1 MIHLLIARMLPF
13 FPKKVVWLFSRRY
26 ISGIHLEDAVN
37 AASDLHHNGAWATVD
52 HLGEFITKP
61 EQVTEA
67 REACLQ
73 ALERL
78 AREEDLNVTFSLK
91 PTSFGLLINFEL
103 CYQSV
108 RQVVMRAGELGKM
121 VRIDMEDATCVDW
134 ELELYRRLHAEFP
147 KNVGIVI
154 QSYLRRTADD
164 LVQLV
169 SWHSDKTPVNVRLC
183 KGIYQESPDIAFKKR
198 DEINERYLA
207 DLTFLFSHG
216 IYVGIAT
223 HDKYLVRGA
232 FELIENFGLS
242 PDQYEFQMLFG
253 VTPDLRAEI
262 IGYGHHLRVYV
273 PYGHDWF
280 GYSTRRLRENPKMV
294 GLIIKALFI
303 RG

>member
-1 MIHLLIARMLPF
+1 MIHRLIARMLPF
-13 FPKKVVWLFSRRY
+13 LPKKVVWLFSRRY
-26 ISGIHLEDAVN
+26 ISGIHLEDAVK
-37 AASDLHHNGAWATVD
+37 AAIDLDQNGAWATVD
-52 HLGEFITKP
+52 HLGEFIT
-61 EQVTEA
+61 ELAQVAEA
-67 REACLQ
+67 REACLN
-73 ALERL
+73 ALELL
-78 AREEDLNVTFSLK
+78 AREDLNVTCSLK
-91 PTSFGLLINFEL
+91 PTSFGLLINFDF
-103 CYQSV
+103 CYQAV
-108 RQVVMRAGELGKM
+108 REVVMRAGELGKM
-121 VRIDMEDATCVDW
+121 VRIDMEDATCVDR

-164 LVQLV
+164 LIKLA

-183 KGIYQESPDIAFKKR
+183 KGIYQESEVIAYKKR

-223 HDKYLVRGA
+223 HDKFLVRGA
-232 FELIENFGLS
+232 YDLIENFGLS

-253 VTPDLRAEI
+253 VTPELRAEI
-262 IGYGHHLRVYV
+262 IGHGHHMRVYV
-273 PYGHDWF
+273 PYGRDWF

-294 GLIIKALFI
+294 GQIIKALFI